1 MKSRVLLIG
10 AQSAYSSE
18 VGALFREI
26 HGTFGELVDNLGEA
40 NWLENRIRNR
50 RRGHFIYY
58 LCPFTPTIRFEAWNS
73 FNDGCLVAG
82 PPLIHRTSSVASTA
96 RLGEGST
103 LNRLVGVGGG
113 VSIGRHVH
121 INRSSSI
128 GHDTLIEDFS
138 SVGPG
143 VTIAGSVRLAERSLI
158 GAGAT
163 VLPGLRIG
171 EGATIGAGAVVTK
184 DVSAYATVAGNPARL
199 LSTP

>member
-1 MKSRVLLIG
+1 MKPRALLVG
-10 AQSAYSSE
+10 AQSAYAPE
-18 VGALFREI
+18 VAALFREI
-26 HGTFGELVDNLGEA
+26 HGTVGELVDNLDEA
-40 NWLENRIRNR
+40 NWLENRIQNR
-50 RRGHFIYY
+50 AWGRVIYY

-73 FNDGCLVAG
+73 FNDGCLAAG

-103 LNRLVGVGGG
+103 VNRLVGVGAA

-128 GHDTLIEDFS
+128 GHDTVIEDFA

-143 VTIAGSVRLAERSLI
+143 VTIAGSVRLAERSLV

-163 VLPGLRIG
+163 ILPGIQIG

-184 DVSAYATVAGNPARL
+184 DVAAHATVAGNPARL
-199 LSTP
+199 LSTH